1 MALEGKTRILNS
13 PNARTQYITIPAAI
27 VIDSQYPF
35 KGNEEVYVYV
45 DPKLEIIE
53 IRKEEK
59 IFKTE
64 ENTYKQLKE
73 NIYKPG
79 ALGISCSA
87 LLMGLLSLIW
97 SPYLAIP
104 LLGLGAY
111 SYWVYRKLS
120 V

>member
-1 MALEGKTRILNS
+1 VDKLSNKMRALESR
-13 PNARTQYITIPAAI
+13 
-27 VIDSQYPF
+27 F
-35 KGNEEVYVYV
+35 
-45 DPKLEIIE
+45 
-53 IRKEEK
+53 KEEMV
-59 IFKTE
+59 IFKKETE

-87 LLMGLLSLIW
+87 LLMGFLSLIW